1 MDDHLSWRA
10 KLARTNINILNI
22 TWNDDSTVA
31 EVFFEFMYR
40 PYNGSIKWCKTYTQV
55 AGAIDKTTD
64 VQLPVTGDDIAN
76 TLRREVLELRKEL
89 ER

>member
-1 MDDHLSWRA
+1 MDDNLSWRA

-22 TWNDDSTVA
+22 TWNDDNTVA

-55 AGAIDKTTD
+55 TGAVDEATD
-64 VQLPVTGDDIAN
+64 TQLPVTGEDITN
-76 TLRREVLELRKEL
+76 TLKKEVLGLRKEL

>member
-10 KLARTNINILNI
+10 QLARTNINILNI

-55 AGAIDKTTD
+55 AGTIDKATD
-64 VQLPVTGDDIAN
+64 VQLPVTGDDITN

>member
-10 KLARTNINILNI
+10 QLARTNINILNI
-22 TWNDDSTVA
+22 TWNDDNTIA

-55 AGAIDKTTD
+55 AGAIDNMTD
-64 VQLPVTGDDIAN
+64 VQLPVTGDDITN